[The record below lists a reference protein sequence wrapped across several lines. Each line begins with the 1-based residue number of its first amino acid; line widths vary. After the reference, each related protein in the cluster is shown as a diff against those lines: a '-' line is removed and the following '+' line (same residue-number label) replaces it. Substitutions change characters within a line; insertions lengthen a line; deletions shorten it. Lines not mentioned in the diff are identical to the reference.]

1 MKQTDISTTAQNDTR
16 NFAALFGGGE
26 LKMSSTP
33 KAVTPFAGMVSFF
46 AWLRAIGYGERITAA
61 MPFSYQSPNAIPLE
75 HTLTAFLSS
84 VLVGAS
90 RFAHAGWLRHDK
102 ALHAMLGISRF
113 PGEDAIRGFF
123 HQFTQARIEAFW
135 RPLWIWLLGLLA
147 EPEGGFTLDM
157 DSTIFNREGSQQG
170 AAKGYNP
177 RRPGRKSH
185 HPLLA
190 VLAEAPFVLHAWLRS
205 GNTSAGR
212 GVVAFLSEALALLPA
227 GWKLRCVR
235 ADSGFFDKALLSF
248 LEERAIPYIV
258 VARLTAEIKRRLHG
272 INDWQEVEGGAY
284 AVACFQTRLASWDKD
299 RRFVVV
305 RERAREEKAAVGRK
319 LIDVPGYT
327 FRVWVTNRS
336 ENALEI
342 WRDYNPRATVEQR
355 IEEIKNDL
363 NADGFCT
370 KAFFATE
377 AAFLAV
383 LFAYNLL
390 ALYQAQVTKACGYR
404 KPSTLRAA
412 VFVGGA
418 ILGRCGRQ
426 TLLRFS
432 QAWGGLRKHN
442 PLIDAALLF
451 QKPIAP
457 LLPRS
462 PDLATSSWASA
473 RPGCAI

>member
-1 MKQTDISTTAQNDTR
+1 VKQTDISATAQNDTR
-16 NFAALFGGGE
+16 NFAPLFGGGE
-26 LKMSSTP
+26 IKMSSTP
-33 KAVTPFAGMVSFF
+33 KAVTPFAGLASFF
-46 AWLRAIGYGERITAA
+46 SWLGTIGYRARVAEV
-61 MPFSYQSPNAIPLE
+61 MPFGYKSPNAIPLD
-75 HTLTAFLSS
+75 HTLRAFLSS
-84 VLVGAS
+84 VIVGAS

-102 ALHAMLGISRF
+102 ALHAMLGIPRF
-113 PGEDAIRGFF
+113 PGEDAIRRFF
-123 HQFTQARIEAFW
+123 HQFSQARIEAFW
-135 RPLWIWLLGLLA
+135 RPLWIWLLGLMAAPA
-147 EPEGGFTLDM
+147 EGFTLDM
-157 DSTIFNREGSQQG
+157 DSTIFNREGRQQG

-212 GVVAFLSEALALLPA
+212 GVVAFLSEALALLPIH
-227 GWKLRCVR
+227 WKLRCVR

-248 LEERAIPYIV
+248 LETRAIPYIV
-258 VARLTAEIKRRLHG
+258 VARMTQEIKRRLHA
-272 INDWQEVEGGAY
+272 IPHWQELEGGAY
-284 AVACFQTRLASWDKD
+284 AVASFQAKLSGWDPY

-305 RERAREEKAAVGRK
+305 RERVREEKAAVGRK
-319 LIDVPGYT
+319 LLDVPGYT
-327 FRVWVTNRS
+327 FRVWVTNRP
-336 ENALEI
+336 EDALEI

-370 KAFFATE
+370 QAFFATE

-390 ALYQAQVTKACGYR
+390 ALYQGQVTASCGYR
-404 KPSTLRAA
+404 KPSTLRTAL
-412 VFVGGA
+412 FVGGA
-418 ILGRCGRQ
+418 ILGRCGRK

-432 QAWGGLRKHN
+432 QAWGGLHKHN
-442 PLIDAALLF
+442 LLIDASLHTP
-451 QKPIAP
+451 KTIAP

-462 PDLATSSWASA
+462 PDLGQNYELWASEA
-473 RPGCAI
+473 CAI

>member
-1 MKQTDISTTAQNDTR
+1 
-16 NFAALFGGGE
+16 
-26 LKMSSTP
+26 MSSTP
-33 KAVTPFAGMVSFF
+33 KAVTHFGGLVSFF
-46 AWLRAIGYGERITAA
+46 AWLGATGYAQKVAA
-61 MPFSYQSPNAIPLE
+61 VMAFSYQSPKAIPLE

-84 VLVGAS
+84 VLVGAN
-90 RFAHAGWLRHDK
+90 RFAHSGWLRHDK
-102 ALHAMLGISRF
+102 ALHEMLGVARF
-113 PGEDAIRGFF
+113 PGEDAIRRFF

-135 RPLWIWLLGLLA
+135 PPLWIWLLGLLSQ
-147 EPEGGFTLDM
+147 PPGGFTLDM

-205 GNTSAGR
+205 GNTAAGR
-212 GVVAFLSEALALLPA
+212 TVVAFLTEALALLPRD
-227 GWKLRCVR
+227 WKLRCVR
-235 ADSGFFDKALLSF
+235 ADSGFFDKTLLSF
-248 LEERAIPYIV
+248 LKERAIPYIV
-258 VARLTAEIKRRLHG
+258 VARLTQEIKRRLHG
-272 INDWQEVEGGAY
+272 IADWQELEGGAY
-284 AVACFQTRLASWDKD
+284 AVACFQTRLAGWDRD

-305 RERAREEKAAVGRK
+305 RERVREEKAAVGRE
-319 LIDVPGYT
+319 LLEVPGYT
-327 FRVWVTNRS
+327 FRVWVTNRI
-336 ENALEI
+336 EGALEI
-342 WRDYNPRATVEQR
+342 WRDYNPRAIVEQR

-390 ALYQAQVTKACGYR
+390 ALYQAQVTKDCGYR
-404 KPSTLRAA
+404 KPATLRSAA
-412 VFVGGA
+412 FVGGA

-432 QAWGGLRKHN
+432 KAWGGLHKHN
-442 PLIDAALLF
+442 PLIDAALHS

-462 PDLATSSWASA
+462 QEIMAFWPTFD
-473 RPGCAI
+473 PGGCLI

>member
-1 MKQTDISTTAQNDTR
+1 
-16 NFAALFGGGE
+16 
-26 LKMSSTP
+26 MSSTP
-33 KAVTPFAGMVSFF
+33 KAVTPLGGMVSFF
-46 AWLRAIGYGERITAA
+46 AWLGTIGYAERIAAA

-75 HTLTAFLSS
+75 HTLTGFLSS
-84 VLVGAS
+84 VLAGAS

-102 ALHAMLGISRF
+102 ALHAMLGIARF
-113 PGEDAIRGFF
+113 PGEDAIRRFF

-135 RPLWIWLLGLLA
+135 RPLWVWLLGLLA
-147 EPEGGFTLDM
+147 QPEGGFTLDM

-190 VLAEAPFVLHAWLRS
+190 VLAEAPLVLHAWLRG

-212 GVVAFLSEALALLPA
+212 GVVAFLSEALALLPG
-227 GWKLRCVR
+227 GWKLRCLR

-272 INDWQEVEGGAY
+272 ITGWQQVEGGAY
-284 AVACFQTRLASWDKD
+284 AVACFQTRLAGWDKD
-299 RRFVVV
+299 RRFVAV
-305 RERAREEKAAVGRK
+305 RELVREEKAAVGRK
-319 LIDVPGYT
+319 LIEVPGYT
-327 FRVWVTNRS
+327 FRVWVTSRGES
-336 ENALEI
+336 PLEI

-390 ALYQAQVTKACGYR
+390 ALYQARVTKACGYR

-426 TLLRFS
+426 SLLRFS
-432 QAWGGLRKHN
+432 QTWGGLRKHN
-442 PLIDAALLF
+442 PLIDTALLF

-462 PDLATSSWASA
+462 PTPDA
-473 RPGCAI
+473 RSRGVSCPQYAI